1 MIFQRGRY
9 TTDQYR
15 YHPSPNPTRL
25 GRTVG
30 GPRLLARWRV
40 PVSSPRRISRT
51 RRRKHVREFVGKN
64 ITKIC
69 MWIVIIYM
77 DDDLYTK
84 LYIYHILYIYH
95 YIIYIYTVYIYYR
108 HIFVLCLFDEKFK
121 PCFARSQPAPFDQWV
136 AFGQRPWPKRRLTS
150 WVILEVMNHKDIIW
164 NYNPHSKIQQN
175 DFRISH
181 WMGINCSRYITTLIG
196 I

>member
-51 RRRKHVREFVGKN
+51 RRRKHVREFVGKD

-95 YIIYIYTVYIYYR
+95 NIYIQYIYTIDIYLYCVYSMKSSSHASPGPSR
-108 HIFVLCLFDEKFK
+108 L
-121 PCFARSQPAPFDQWV
+121 RSTSGWLSDRGHGPS
-136 AFGQRPWPKRRLTS
+136 GGWPVGWS
-150 WVILEVMNHKDIIW
+150 
-164 NYNPHSKIQQN
+164 SKWWIT
-175 DFRISH
+175 RI
-181 WMGINCSRYITTLIG
+181 
-196 I
+196 